1 MGGANHSPF
10 ETIAHFPGTVTAPR
24 RGGLPQL
31 FFFCGF
37 PLIRPPTPLAL
48 RHARPAHPQA
58 EGGTRP
64 WPSQPG
70 GPARARGGSRKKH
83 WMPKQK
89 SFWLPLRWPTC
100 ASRRPGPDE

>member
-64 WPSQPG
+64 SRAGQGPG
-70 GPARARGGSRKKH
+70 GVKKEALDAQTE
-83 WMPKQK
+83 K
-89 SFWLPLRWPTC
+89 LL
-100 ASRRPGPDE
+100 ASVKMAYLC